1 MPAQTAS
8 PVDTTLRDLDVQA
21 ASVASGLA
29 VAASVSMAGD
39 HQVPIVWVVVQ
50 DAQKAASLVVALA
63 RKNITA
69 RAVPDMVSLAQ
80 LLNASPVCRAWVAD
94 VHLTYPPLAVPV
106 GFVLRGLTPTV
117 PIFGFAEFDSV
128 AGLMRLSQLGADQ
141 ALRGSDDSAH
151 QAHTIARILH
161 ATHNEALVVGCV
173 KEDDLVTTSPSVVRL
188 VSQARKLA
196 HTQTSILVTGPTGAG
211 KELVAGIICKS
222 KTDRPLVSLN
232 CAAMP
237 EALIE
242 SELFGYAQGAFTG
255 ATKASAGLIQQAD
268 GGVLFLDEVGEMSLQ
283 TQAKLLRVLDTGE
296 LRALGGGSAKR
307 VSFQL
312 VCATH
317 KNLELMCANGLFRQD
332 LYYRIAGARL
342 KLPAL
347 KERRSDIALLAQY
360 FAAQSVCN
368 ATGLTVAFSGAGLK
382 EMSNMAW
389 AGNVRELKNF
399 VRRCTSICGGH
410 VITLDVV
417 QQARLD
423 WADQLGL
430 TLVRDLL
437 TREALL
443 LALQVSGW
451 RINDAAKLCGRNR
464 TDIYRLINRY
474 RLEQE
479 L

>member
-1 MPAQTAS
+1 MLGQTSS
-8 PVDTTLRDLDVQA
+8 PMDTTSRDLEVQA
-21 ASVASGLA
+21 VSEASRPA

-39 HQVPIVWVVVQ
+39 HQVPIVWVVLQ
-50 DAQKAASLVVALA
+50 DAQKAASLVAALA
-63 RKNITA
+63 HENITA
-69 RAVPDMVSLAQ
+69 RAVHDMVSLAQ

-94 VHLTYPPLAVPV
+94 VHVTYPPLAVPV
-106 GFVLRGLTPTV
+106 GFVLRGVTPTI

-141 ALRGSDDSAH
+141 ALRGSDGSAH
-151 QAHTIARILH
+151 QACTIARILH
-161 ATHNEALVVGCV
+161 ATHNEAFVVGCV

-211 KELVAGIICKS
+211 KELLAGIICKS
-222 KTDRPLVSLN
+222 RADRPLVSLN

-242 SELFGYAQGAFTG
+242 AELFGYAQGAFTG

-317 KNLELMCANGLFRQD
+317 KNLEVMCTNGLFRQD

-360 FAAQSVCN
+360 FAAQSVCS
-368 ATGLTVAFSGAGLK
+368 ATGLTATFSGTALN
-382 EMSNMAW
+382 EICNMAW
-389 AGNVRELKNF
+389 PGNVRELKNF